1 VSSNPKDGAVIKSAP
16 TTVSI
21 TFAENVDPK
30 GSDIVV
36 YDATH
41 KQVSTGQATVSASDL
56 KTMTVPM
63 QGNGDGIYFVE
74 WHTVSADDGDPDIGG
89 FNFTVGTSDTATPGS
104 GSSPST
110 TATATNAAGVP
121 VWIAVLI
128 GVVGLVLGAGG
139 AVVAARRSK

>member
-1 VSSNPKDGAVIKSAP
+1 VSV
-16 TTVSI
+16 

-41 KQVSTGQATVSASDL
+41 KQVSTGQATVSNSDL

-63 QGNGDGIYFVE
+63 KDTGDGVYFVE

-89 FNFTVGTSDTATPGS
+89 FNFTVGTSDSATPGP
-104 GSSPST
+104 GSSPNT
-110 TATATNAAGVP
+110 TATAKNAAGVP

-128 GVVGLVLGAGG
+128 GVVGLVVGAGG
-139 AVVAARRSK
+139 AYVAVRRSK